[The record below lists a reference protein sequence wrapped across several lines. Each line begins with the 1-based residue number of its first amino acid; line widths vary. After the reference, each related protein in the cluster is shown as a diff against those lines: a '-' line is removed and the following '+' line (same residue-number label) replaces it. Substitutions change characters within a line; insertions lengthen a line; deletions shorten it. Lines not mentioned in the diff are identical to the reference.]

1 MILTLTTFVLV
12 CLATSFVC
20 TAIKEDEDQRLARAS
35 GRLFFVMSGGIL
47 AFAAVVQIMTV
58 IAG

>member
-1 MILTLTTFVLV
+1 MISMIATFVLV

-20 TAIKEDEDQRLARAS
+20 TAVKEDEDQRLARSS
-35 GRLFFVMSGGIL
+35 GRLFLVMSGGIL
-47 AFAAVVQIMTV
+47 AFAAVVQIMTL

>member
-1 MILTLTTFVLV
+1 MIPMITTFILV

-20 TAIKEDEDQRLARAS
+20 TAVKEDEDQRLARAS
-35 GRLFFVMSGGIL
+35 GRLFLVMSGGIL
-47 AFAAVVQIMTV
+47 AFAAAVQVMTV